1 MVSYPI
7 PVTTIST
14 PFLFFFLQQH
24 FYSFPLVF
32 HHLTLLPSKITY
44 PHHSLAITPQLHIF
58 YIWPFLPLYSV
69 SRSLSYYT
77 TALLSS
83 SILHYFAVMPC
94 GLYYASTLL
103 LPTFFYFYTSPL
115 CCYAVIVKG
124 SVLRYYFYT
133 SPYFTTHA
141 FSAKVTLLLFTKSQ
155 SCQSQTCL
163 VVMHRCLCSTI
174 GSGFLTVLVRWEET
188 NT

>member
-32 HHLTLLPSKITY
+32 QHLTLLPSKITY
-44 PHHSLAITPQLHIF
+44 PHHSLGITPQLHIF

-69 SRSLSYYT
+69 LRSLFYYT

-103 LPTFFYFYTSPL
+103 LPTSILHHFAVMLSLSRGLFFATTSKLLLTSPL
-115 CCYAVIVKG
+115 ML
-124 SVLRYYFYT
+124 SVPRWLFY
-133 SPYFTTHA
+133 SSLNHKA
-141 FSAKVTLLLFTKSQ
+141 AKVKPVLLLCTDVSAQ
-155 SCQSQTCL
+155 PL
-163 VVMHRCLCSTI
+163 VVDSSLC
-174 GSGFLTVLVRWEET
+174 W
-188 NT
+188 

>member
-1 MVSYPI
+1 MSKPPQEYHSSTPQSTPSVTPI
-7 PVTTIST
+7 PKLISNLISYLKLFLSYGFLPYT
-14 PFLFFFLQQH
+14 RYNHLYSLSLSLFFFLQQH

-32 HHLTLLPSKITY
+32 QHLTLLPSKITY
-44 PHHSLAITPQLHIF
+44 PHHSLGITPQLHIF

-124 SVLRYYFYT
+124 SVLRYYF
-133 SPYFTTHA
+133 
-141 FSAKVTLLLFTKSQ
+141 
-155 SCQSQTCL
+155 
-163 VVMHRCLCSTI
+163 
-174 GSGFLTVLVRWEET
+174 
-188 NT
+188 